1 MLVRG
6 RRTIEFACN
15 SKACAPPPVGTG
27 GSGGGGMSVSK
38 MAGLQYGQ
46 NRLKRSRSSG
56 PMPDVDWQTGAH
68 RTGDEPMKG
77 VVTTPG
83 GRKYPVAWD
92 EFDVGPKAARD
103 VINQYSK
110 MLDLYPEM
118 DAVPLALGRSANIA
132 TFKATYSDDPYHVG
146 QFESII
152 DDGRGAVGFVVN
164 RTATA
169 QAVMMG
175 YTNRIGS
182 DNLLERPEMWG
193 AATRGLTN
201 EQRLQYVVTHE
212 VGHMV
217 YQHWAMRATAGQK
230 AVEDIRLDGVRKRLS
245 GSTDVGDYG
254 RTNNDEM
261 IAESF
266 AMQSHGLTNTSI
278 LRDVTDFLLAGAP
291 PRRVEWT

>member
-1 MLVRG
+1 
-6 RRTIEFACN
+6 
-15 SKACAPPPVGTG
+15 
-27 GSGGGGMSVSK
+27 MSVSK

-46 NRLKRSRSSG
+46 NRLKRSRSNG
-56 PMPDVDWQTGAH
+56 PMPDVDWNNGVS
-68 RTGDEPMKG
+68 REGDAPLKG

-118 DAVPLALGRSANIA
+118 DPVPLAIGRSANIA

-146 QFESII
+146 QFENII
-152 DDGRGAVGFVVN
+152 NDDRGAVGFVVN
-164 RTATA
+164 RTATS

-175 YTNRIGS
+175 YTNKIGS
-182 DNLLERPEMWG
+182 DNLLEHPEMWG

-201 EQRLQYVVTHE
+201 DQRLQYIVTHE

-230 AVEDIRLDGVRKRLS
+230 AVEDIRLDGVRKQMVL
-245 GSTDVGDYG
+245 STDVGNYG
-254 RTNNDEM
+254 RVNNDEM

-266 AMQSHGLTNTSI
+266 AMQSHGLANTSR